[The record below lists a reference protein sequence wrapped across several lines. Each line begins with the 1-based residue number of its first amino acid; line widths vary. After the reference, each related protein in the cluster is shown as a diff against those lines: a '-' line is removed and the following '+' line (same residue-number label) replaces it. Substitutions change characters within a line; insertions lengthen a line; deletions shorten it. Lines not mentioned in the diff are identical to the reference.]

1 MGEKVE
7 TCISIR
13 TTRCHFYF
21 YIPDA
26 PLLIDHTLNFLYLW
40 TAQSALGNISS
51 MCKAGAQRR
60 RVVPF
65 AASS

>member
-7 TCISIR
+7 ACISIR

-26 PLLIDHTLNFLYLW
+26 PLLITRSTSFTSGPLNLLW
-40 TAQSALGNISS
+40 GIFHRCVKQVRS
-51 MCKAGAQRR
+51 
-60 RVVPF
+60 VVPF